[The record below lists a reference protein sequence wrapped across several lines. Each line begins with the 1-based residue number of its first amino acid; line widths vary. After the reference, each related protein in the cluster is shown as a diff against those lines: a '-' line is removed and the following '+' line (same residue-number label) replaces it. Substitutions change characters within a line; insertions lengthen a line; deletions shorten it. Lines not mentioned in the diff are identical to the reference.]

1 MKHLGSGAST
11 MIDQL
16 KGLNMDKLMN
26 MKIGGR
32 LTMGFA
38 AIVTVLALAVMI
50 TLWKLSVIDTGMNRI
65 VQLRMPTSAASSKML
80 NNINSSLAALR
91 GWMLTGNKVFKVDR
105 KVVWDDVAKV
115 SSDMDKLS
123 ATWTNPANRAKWEEF
138 KSILAE
144 FKIAQQKVENI
155 THTIDEQPAN
165 KILFKDA
172 APVAGI
178 VLKSITAMIDE
189 EVKLPASSDRKKLF
203 GLMADF
209 RGSMAIGLANIRAYL
224 LSGDVKFKNGFTK
237 AWAKNK
243 ARFESLKKAQG
254 VMTASQKSN
263 FKKISKA
270 RAGFATMPPRMF
282 AIRGSKKWN
291 MANYLLVSEA
301 APRAGKLLTIIA
313 GPKEADG
320 SRIGGMVVNQ
330 KRLADNDAILVNGE
344 IASLK
349 FIEWVLLFLGIA
361 AGIAVTFL
369 TMRSIVPHIASMT
382 TAMGLLAGGDK
393 TVAIPSTDRTDE
405 IGEITAAVQVFKE
418 NMIKNEEMAA
428 EQKRSEEE
436 QRTAKEKRAEEERKA
451 EEAARLEEE
460 SRVAEKRKAD
470 DALRSREAE
479 EAAEKAK
486 RAEAL
491 EKLNAA
497 FEMQVTTVLESVVA
511 SATELRFSA
520 ESMSSTAEE
529 TNNQSAVVAAAAE
542 QTTSNVQTVA
552 SSTEELSSSISEI
565 SAQVSKSS
573 KISQEAAA
581 KAAETNGQ
589 IKELATT
596 AQKIGDVIK
605 LINDIASQTN
615 LLGLNATIEAARAG
629 EAGKGFAVVASEVK
643 SLATQTAQATEEIS
657 AQVTAVQAATNVSVT
672 SIEEITNVITE
683 LNEISTGIASA
694 VEEQGAATQEIARN
708 VQEAATGTQEV
719 STNIGGV
726 TQAAGETGH
735 AAGQVLEASNEVS
748 SHAEKLRGDI
758 KSYLDEAKAI

>member
-1 MKHLGSGAST
+1 

-16 KGLNMDKLMN
+16 KGLNMNKLMN
-26 MKIGGR
+26 LKIGGR

-50 TLWKLSVIDTGMNRI
+50 TLWELSIINTGMNRI
-65 VQLRMPTSAASSKML
+65 VELRMPTSAASSKML

-91 GWMLTGNKVFKVDR
+91 GWMLTGNKVFKVSR
-105 KVVWDDVAKV
+105 KVVWDDIAKV
-115 SSDMDKLS
+115 SNDMDKLS
-123 ATWTNPANRAKWEEF
+123 ATWTNPANRAKWGEF

-155 THTIDEQPAN
+155 AHTIDEQPAN

-243 ARFESLKKAQG
+243 ARFASLEKVQG

-263 FKKISKA
+263 FKKMSKA

-320 SRIGGMVVNQ
+320 SRISGMVVNQ
-330 KRLADNDAILVNGE
+330 KRLADNDAILVNDE

-361 AGIAVTFL
+361 AGIAVTIL

-382 TAMGLLAGGDK
+382 SAMGLLAGGDK
-393 TVAIPSTDRTDE
+393 TVEIPGTDRTDE
-405 IGEITAAVQVFKE
+405 IGEIAAAVQVFKE

-436 QRTAKEKRAEEERKA
+436 QRTAAEKRAADERAA

-460 SRVAEKRKAD
+460 DRAAQKRKAD
-470 DALRSREAE
+470 DAIRSREAE

-497 FEMQVTTVLESVVA
+497 FDMQVTTVLESVVA
-511 SATELRFSA
+511 SATELRSSA

-552 SSTEELSSSISEI
+552 SSTEELSS
-565 SAQVSKSS
+565 
-573 KISQEAAA
+573 
-581 KAAETNGQ
+581 
-589 IKELATT
+589 
-596 AQKIGDVIK
+596 
-605 LINDIASQTN
+605 
-615 LLGLNATIEAARAG
+615 
-629 EAGKGFAVVASEVK
+629 
-643 SLATQTAQATEEIS
+643 
-657 AQVTAVQAATNVSVT
+657 
-672 SIEEITNVITE
+672 
-683 LNEISTGIASA
+683 
-694 VEEQGAATQEIARN
+694 
-708 VQEAATGTQEV
+708 
-719 STNIGGV
+719 
-726 TQAAGETGH
+726 
-735 AAGQVLEASNEVS
+735 
-748 SHAEKLRGDI
+748 
-758 KSYLDEAKAI
+758 